1 MIRYLTKLQ
10 FIKLASK
17 FIQLCL
23 GGVVLF
29 KQFFVQLFLFSNLGF
44 QRVYFSFILFS
55 LQVGFVEPRVP
66 LSVNCPSPHLLLLI
80 ILLGRHLLELGFSL
94 FKSLLKVLDS
104 NLERQEL
111 VVLGSVLSFK
121 LLHSGFKLISACSS
135 LIGLSSK
142 IVKFLHTQTLSI
154 RLVICKFEAP
164 DAVPL

>member
-55 LQVGFVEPRVP
+55 LQVGFVEPGVP
-66 LSVNCPSPHLLLLI
+66 LSVN
-80 ILLGRHLLELGFSL
+80 
-94 FKSLLKVLDS
+94 
-104 NLERQEL
+104 
-111 VVLGSVLSFK
+111 
-121 LLHSGFKLISACSS
+121 
-135 LIGLSSK
+135 
-142 IVKFLHTQTLSI
+142 
-154 RLVICKFEAP
+154 
-164 DAVPL
+164 